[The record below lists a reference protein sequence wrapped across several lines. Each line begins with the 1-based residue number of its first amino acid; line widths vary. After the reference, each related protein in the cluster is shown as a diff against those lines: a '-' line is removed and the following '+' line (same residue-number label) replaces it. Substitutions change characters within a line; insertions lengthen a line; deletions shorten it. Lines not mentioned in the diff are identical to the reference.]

1 MIRRC
6 RGSVS
11 ARSGSAS
18 CRRFSASPMILE
30 LAFDGRLRKRV
41 ASMRADIHALGEA
54 LDIRAGPVDIRQQD
68 ARVRLHF

>member
-1 MIRRC
+1 
-6 RGSVS
+6 
-11 ARSGSAS
+11 
-18 CRRFSASPMILE
+18 MILE

-41 ASMRADIHALGEA
+41 ASMRAAIHALGEA

>member
-18 CRRFSASPMILE
+18 WRRFSDSPMILE
-30 LAFDGRLRKRV
+30 LAFDGGLRKRV
-41 ASMRADIHALGEA
+41 ARMGADIRAIGEA